1 MATLSSE
8 RQQGN
13 FPSTSEINLRR
24 EGKEHCKVITLRSG
38 KTLEKSVENHEDA
51 ENSKRGEKKSVEKME
66 KNEKL
71 LKNSALNTPKKVE
84 VKESSVEEKP
94 VVQYP

>member
-1 MATLSSE
+1 MGQMATLSSE

-51 ENSKRGEKKSVEKME
+51 ENSKRCEKKSVEKME
-66 KNEKL
+66 KK
-71 LKNSALNTPKKVE
+71 
-84 VKESSVEEKP
+84 
-94 VVQYP
+94 